1 MYSFKEV
8 AQLSPYDVTVKTSKE
23 VGTGAV
29 GVRDLALP
37 RGTFKGPVTSYGALV
52 TYHTASRTTLET
64 PFGKATEHHFLPG
77 DFLLRP
83 AGCNWSARMGQPSH
97 TTSVVLDDGLIG
109 KLLAHTG
116 TPPREVFGRGEM
128 LPFRSRLLEE
138 ITNKLRG
145 QSIAQRDASYAD
157 ALYFAL
163 VQEVWAL
170 FCEPG
175 ERPKVSRK
183 ALDSA
188 TYRKLCRIVDDEL
201 RLSVSAPELADRLG
215 MTMLDFSAA
224 LKERT
229 GQTPYQFVLS
239 RRIAAA
245 RDLLEMSTLSISEIS
260 YRCGFSSQSHLT
272 DVFRARVGTTP
283 GAYRKSLR
291 A

>member
-1 MYSFKEV
+1 MYNFKEV
-8 AQLSPYDVTVKTSKE
+8 AGLSPYDVTIKKSAE

-37 RGTFKGPVTSYGALV
+37 RGTFKGPVTSYGSLV
-52 TYHTASRTTLET
+52 MFRTASRTTLET
-64 PFGKATEHHFLPG
+64 PFGKIAEHQFLPG

-83 AGCNWSARMGQPSH
+83 AGCNWSARIDQPSE
-97 TTSVVLDDGLIG
+97 TTNVVLDDGLIG
-109 KLLAHTG
+109 RLLAHAG
-116 TPPREVFGRGEM
+116 APPTEVFARGEM

-138 ITNKLRG
+138 ITNNLRS
-145 QSIAQRDASYAD
+145 QSIAQRGTSYAD

-170 FCEPG
+170 FSEPG
-175 ERPKVSRK
+175 ERPKVNQR

-188 TYRKLCRIVDDEL
+188 TYRKLCRIVDEEL
-201 RLSVSAPELADRLG
+201 SSGVSAPELADRLG
-215 MTMLDFSAA
+215 MTLPDFSAA

-229 GQTPYQFVLS
+229 GHTPYQFVLK
-239 RRIAAA
+239 RKIAAA
-245 RDLLEMSTLSISEIS
+245 RDLLEQSTLSISEIS

-272 DVFRARVGTTP
+272 DVFRARIGTTP

-291 A
+291 G